1 MRSRSVLLFILTVIA
16 ALALLCRFFPR
27 DGIAL
32 GPLTL
37 NFPSLAE
44 ILTGDEPAGESPEE
58 LLARRM
64 AAIREAKKN
73 DFLEYF
79 KDNPARIYFPGDSI
93 GYLDSFF
100 NALDSAVSHRMRIV
114 HYGDSQIEEDRISN
128 VLRDSLQT
136 RFGGGGP
143 GLLPVLEEY
152 YNLSISEASSAAPR
166 RYLAYGPAEMR
177 GAAGRYGAMAQKSH
191 YDTTVVTTFF
201 PVKSNHGPSRYF
213 NRLTF
218 LSSGGDLTI
227 RCKDSTQRYEATA
240 DIRHVRFELP
250 DSTERVII
258 THSGSHDIYG
268 VMLDRETGV
277 ALDNVPMRGCDG
289 TMFTGIRAEQLAD
302 YYNSEN
308 VRLIILQYGGNVVP
322 FTRREDKISDYC
334 KDVSRQIAYLK
345 EQAPE
350 ARILFIG
357 PSDMSTTIQGKMQTY
372 RHLPAFV
379 DSLRTNVNKSG
390 AAFWDMYE
398 AMGGQNSMAQWVIQ
412 SPPLANSDYVHF
424 TKKGAEKMGDM
435 LFDTIML
442 YYDYYK
448 LTHYE
453 E

>member
-1 MRSRSVLLFILTVIA
+1 MRSRSVLLFILSVIA

-27 DGIAL
+27 DGIVM

-44 ILTGDEPAGESPEE
+44 ILTDDEPAGDSPEE
-58 LLARRM
+58 LLAKRM
-64 AAIREAKKN
+64 AAIREARKS

-93 GYLDSFF
+93 GYLDAFF
-100 NALDSAVSHRMRIV
+100 NALDSAGRHRMRIV
-114 HYGDSQIEEDRISN
+114 HYGDSQIEEDRISK

-143 GLLPVLEEY
+143 GWLPVLDEY

-177 GAAGRYGAMAQKSH
+177 GAGGRYGPMAQKSH
-191 YDTTVVTTFF
+191 YDSTVVTTFF
-201 PVKSNHGPSRYF
+201 PVKNNHGPSRYF

-218 LSSGGDLTI
+218 LSSGGDVFI
-227 RCKDSTQRYEATA
+227 RCKDSTMRVEASA
-240 DIRHVRFELP
+240 DIRHIRFDLP
-250 DSTERVII
+250 DSTERVSI

-268 VMLDRETGV
+268 VMLDNETGV
-277 ALDNVPMRGCDG
+277 ALDNIPMRGCGG
-289 TMFTGIRAEQLAD
+289 TVFTGIKAEQLSD
-302 YYNSEN
+302 YYNNEN

-322 FTRREDKISDYC
+322 FTKREDKIAEYCSDIM
-334 KDVSRQIAYLK
+334 RQITYLQ

-372 RHLPAFV
+372 KHLPAFV
-379 DSLRTNVNKSG
+379 DSLRTAVTDAG
-390 AAFWDMYE
+390 AAFWDMYA
-398 AMGGQNSMAQWVIQ
+398 AMGGLNSMAQWVKQ
-412 SPPLANSDYVHF
+412 VPPLAGPDYVHF
-424 TKKGAEKMGDM
+424 TPRGAEKMGDM
-435 LFDTIML
+435 LFDTLML

-453 E
+453 